1 MSLHEWDRKE
11 LKGPKKRI
19 EKLKKELEQLK
30 KGMMSP
36 ESRGRQKEIQV
47 LIENLLEQEEI
58 HWLQR
63 GRANW
68 LLHGDRNTSF
78 FHNAAIARKKRNQL
92 RRLLDDTGVWKE
104 GEQLKSHVV
113 DYFSQLFTAEDTD
126 QVQEVIDAVHPRVT
140 PAMNEALLALFSPE
154 EVKKALFD
162 IGDLKAPGP
171 DGLHA
176 IFYKRFWHLLGD
188 DLVHEVLSA
197 VNSMSIP
204 DGWNDTTI
212 VLVPKIKVPEKVT
225 QLRPISL
232 RNVVYK
238 VISKMFTSRLK
249 GLLPEIISPT
259 QSAFVPGR
267 LITDNILVAYECFHA
282 IKKRRQGK
290 RGFCVVKLDMHKA
303 YDRVDW
309 NFLEKIMLK
318 LGFDPSWVKR
328 IMTCVNI
335 VRYRV
340 RVNSE
345 ESDIFSPKDYAKATP
360 SPHIYSFYVRKGS
373 RDSWKKMKR
382 RSN

>member
-1 MSLHEWDRKE
+1 V
-11 LKGPKKRI
+11 G
-19 EKLKKELEQLK
+19 
-30 KGMMSP
+30 
-36 ESRGRQKEIQV
+36 
-47 LIENLLEQEEI
+47 
-58 HWLQR
+58 
-63 GRANW
+63 
-68 LLHGDRNTSF
+68 
-78 FHNAAIARKKRNQL
+78 
-92 RRLLDDTGVWKE
+92 
-104 GEQLKSHVV
+104 
-113 DYFSQLFTAEDTD
+113 YFSQLFTAEDTD

-212 VLVPKIKVPEKVT
+212 VLIPKIKVPEKVT

-232 RNVVYK
+232 CNVVYK
-238 VISKMFTSRLK
+238 IISKMFASRLK

-290 RGFCVVKLDMHKA
+290 KGFCAVKLDMHKA
-303 YDRVDW
+303 YDWVDW

-328 IMTCVNI
+328 IMTCVNN

-345 ESDIFSPKDYAKATP
+345 ESDIFSPSRGLRQGDPLSPYLFLLCAEGLTGLLAKSGEEEQLIGVKVCREAPTI
-360 SPHIYSFYVRKGS
+360 SNLISAD
-373 RDSWKKMKR
+373 DSLILMQADEANADCLKR
-382 RSN
+382 ILETYCRASGQLVSTAKSTIFSAQIL